1 MIKRISTVVAVMG
14 AAGVISGCAIEQPS
28 AGCFVQDAS
37 FANWSGKYTLVSQP
51 DAAVTC
57 DDLTGDVLGVWKYFD
72 PDASAETVAQ
82 NRAAKLAIRPRRA
95 AQITAYTYQ
104 FQKKDPTTG
113 APLVYPNGE
122 PQMGSEVFSRL
133 APGVSPAVAT
143 SMSTTFANE
152 PNAEGMCLAN
162 GFNESRVEALRV
174 PDRDAPTDETK
185 DVQPATTRIHQFSD
199 VEVYSAPS
207 APGTQLRGK
216 LTYSTVNPATG
227 QVNCTA
233 QYEVWALWPISPC
246 DPASELA
253 SEKCGEGSGLNPD
266 FDVVCDTTQ
275 NRTVVRD
282 TDADGNPIYWPGIC
296 ATARRPP
303 SFKNQ

>member
-113 APLVYPNGE
+113 APTRARKQVNADGTKVRVSVKSGAE
-122 PQMGSEVFSRL
+122 I
-133 APGVSPAVAT
+133 ASPA
-143 SMSTTFANE
+143 
-152 PNAEGMCLAN
+152 
-162 GFNESRVEALRV
+162 
-174 PDRDAPTDETK
+174 PT
-185 DVQPATTRIHQFSD
+185 Q
-199 VEVYSAPS
+199 
-207 APGTQLRGK
+207 G
-216 LTYSTVNPATG
+216 
-227 QVNCTA
+227 
-233 QYEVWALWPISPC
+233 
-246 DPASELA
+246 
-253 SEKCGEGSGLNPD
+253 
-266 FDVVCDTTQ
+266 
-275 NRTVVRD
+275 
-282 TDADGNPIYWPGIC
+282 
-296 ATARRPP
+296 
-303 SFKNQ
+303 

>member
-14 AAGVISGCAIEQPS
+14 AAGVISGCTIEQPS

-37 FANWSGKYTLVSQP
+37 FANWSGKYTLTSQA
-51 DAAVTC
+51 DAAATC
-57 DDLTGDVLGVWKYFD
+57 DDLTGDVLGVWKYYD
-72 PDASAETVAQ
+72 PEASAETVAQ
-82 NRAAKLAIRPRRA
+82 NQAAKLAIRPRRA
-95 AQITAYTYQ
+95 AQITAYTYNY
-104 FQKKDPTTG
+104 QKTNEAGEK
-113 APLVYPNGE
+113 LFYPNGE
-122 PQMGSEVFSRL
+122 PQMTSKVFSRL
-133 APGVSPAVAT
+133 ATGVSPAVAT
-143 SMSTTFANE
+143 SMSTTLANE
-152 PNAEGMCLAN
+152 PDAEGMCKAT
-162 GFNESRVEALRV
+162 GFNESRVEASRV
-174 PDRDAPTDETK
+174 PSLETPTDETK
-185 DVQPATTRIHQFSD
+185 DIAPATTRIHQFSD
-199 VEVYSAPS
+199 VEVFSKPF

-216 LTYSTVNPATG
+216 LTYKTVDVATG

-233 QYEVWALWPISPC
+233 EYEVWALWPISPC
-246 DPASELA
+246 DPESQLA

-296 ATARRPP
+296 ATAKRPP